1 MVFSKHLN
9 GANVELASVWDAVF
23 ISTKYVPL
31 NSLELMESL
40 FSGGSNY
47 EASLRKK
54 SGFLMTSVNGNRRFT
69 NKNKLIQLEE

>member
-1 MVFSKHLN
+1 LVFSKHLN

-47 EASLRKK
+47 EAALRKK
-54 SGFLMTSVNGNRRFT
+54 
-69 NKNKLIQLEE
+69 